1 MALVALAPAVRNA
14 STRSASAAPSRGA
27 TFIRWAAGGIPLRPE
42 PRLPVRAVAH
52 SDLGVL
58 VHPEASADELT
69 GALWLYLRA
78 HGVTGDDAEARAL
91 ILPTAR
97 RRLRTVRRKSSVEH
111 DASRQA
117 GDPQGPGPVLGQA
130 LGVDTGGQ
138 LRYRLGRFVAHP
150 AQRNHA
156 PRSYQPRRSPPR
168 GAFSFRTPT

>member
-117 GDPQGPGPVLGQA
+117 GDPQGPGPVLG
-130 LGVDTGGQ
+130 
-138 LRYRLGRFVAHP
+138 RHAHASATREG
-150 AQRNHA
+150 AQPERERNA
-156 PRSYQPRRSPPR
+156 FTRR
-168 GAFSFRTPT
+168 